1 LVRVRLQYFRTFFR
15 VFAAREKS
23 TDEENKIEQNSYN
36 NKHDQGVSYVP
47 TSSFHHEIF
56 APTFSTEQ
64 GLRSSGSRVDIF
76 VEESKCAAPA
86 FDEHFTLS
94 AVAGFSS
101 INNTV
106 WFLDATTALTV
117 MLLVDRRWLSG
128 NILIV
133 MIVFSTIFYD
143 PLTALALFGIFVLT
157 DEPPNPRAN

>member
-1 LVRVRLQYFRTFFR
+1 MMEATRWNIRNALVVLVVIRVLFDVVFFISGFFSGNKDAEKCAKILEPYSDQRGLERYGSTFPTR
-15 VFAAREKS
+15 GGLHAARCWCLYS
-23 TDEENKIEQNSYN
+23 PDGPS
-36 NKHDQGVSYVP
+36 
-47 TSSFHHEIF
+47 
-56 APTFSTEQ
+56 
-64 GLRSSGSRVDIF
+64 L
-76 VEESKCAAPA
+76 
-86 FDEHFTLS
+86 DEHFTLN
-94 AVAGFSS
+94 ALAGFSS